1 MAKLP
6 VIAFPDS
13 QALRRP
19 LAPGLRSVALYAAVA
34 LVLELV
40 AADGETLAAVIG
52 YALLILLIA
61 NQIGVALLRSTGEG
75 ARAVAPAAMLAV
87 PASLRLVALTLEP
100 GPVPVAR
107 QFVLVGPAAV
117 TALVCAA
124 ICFAD
129 LSPPLDLRL
138 RDRWQRLIA
147 FSGLPIGLLCALVVD
162 RNSLAPQHGVWSDGF
177 ALLVLVTAA
186 AMIEDLLFRGYL
198 QTALRRLVGKLAPV
212 FATAAVALFY
222 LGVLPAR
229 FVWLAVLLGLCSSVL
244 VELTGR
250 LEGVIAARVF
260 LYAGLFV
267 FWPWLLGL
275 H

>member
-19 LAPGLRSVALYAAVA
+19 SAPGLRSVALYAAVA
-34 LVLELV
+34 VALEL
-40 AADGETLAAVIG
+40 AATEGETLVAVIG

-61 NQIGVALLRSTGEG
+61 NQIGVALLRSSGEG
-75 ARAVAPAAMLAV
+75 ARAVAPAAVLAV

-107 QFVLVGPAAV
+107 QFALLGPTAV
-117 TALVCAA
+117 TALICAA
-124 ICFAD
+124 ICFAE
-129 LSPPLDLRL
+129 LRPRLDLLL
-138 RDRWQRLIA
+138 RDRWQRVIA
-147 FSGLPIGLLCALVVD
+147 LSGLPVGLLCALVFD
-162 RNSLAPQHGVWSDGF
+162 RNSLAPQHGVWSDDG

-186 AMIEDLLFRGYL
+186 AVTEELLFRGYL
-198 QTALRRLVGKLAPV
+198 QTALRRLVGKLAPA
-212 FATAAVALFY
+212 FATAAVALAY

-250 LEGVIAARVF
+250 LEGVIAARVS